1 MLRQFIVHEKQL
13 AVMDEFL
20 EGEPFTAKEL
30 CERTNTEK
38 DDMDKILKALLYL
51 NMIEKHHNQYIINFH
66 SEINKCIDELGLAL
80 CNFCLNR
87 GFSSGNLDNVSV
99 LYYDTD
105 SDEIDE
111 DPFSDKMLLNI
122 LKMMSDMKNNI

>member
-20 EGEPFTAKEL
+20 EGKPLTAKEL

-51 NMIEKHHNQYIINFH
+51 NMIEKHHNQYIVNFY

-99 LYYDTD
+99 LYHDTD

-111 DPFSDKMLLNI
+111 DPFSDEMLLDI
-122 LKMMSDMKNNI
+122 LKMMSEMKNNI